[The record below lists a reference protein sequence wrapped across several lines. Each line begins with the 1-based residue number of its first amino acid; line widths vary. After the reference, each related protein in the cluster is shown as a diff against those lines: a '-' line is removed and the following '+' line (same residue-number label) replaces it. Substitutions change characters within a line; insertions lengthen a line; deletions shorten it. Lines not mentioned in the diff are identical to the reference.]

1 MLTLE
6 QLYNLGQAY
15 HLDIF
20 SGITLPANSPINR
33 TVLIDTILER
43 CGMNYPMY
51 ADPNIMLSAINVWSA
66 RNQYTFEHI
75 AKIMNADYSP
85 IENKD
90 YTEETTTSRDREL
103 TDNTT
108 GRNNKTENLNN
119 TFEEDTST
127 QQSEAHTGTDTTTD
141 TTSAYNASDYQPDNK
156 TELLHGESITTNVG
170 IDRNT
175 TSSGTKTTNTGL
187 TTNKDVDEA
196 ETITVATHQHG
207 NIGIT
212 SPYQLQSSEYTLLS
226 EYNPYLFISDIFE
239 KDLTLCVY

>member
-6 QLYNLGQAY
+6 QLYNLGKAY
-15 HLDIF
+15 HIDIF

-66 RNQYTFEHI
+66 RNQYTFEHV
-75 AKIMNADYSP
+75 AKIINADYSP

-90 YTEETTTSRDREL
+90 YIEETITSRDRAL

-108 GRNNKTENLNN
+108 GSNNKTEKLDNK
-119 TFEEDTST
+119 FEEGTNTHQNEEHS
-127 QQSEAHTGTDTTTD
+127 GTDTTTD

-156 TELLHGESITTNVG
+156 TDMQHGEKIATGVVT
-170 IDRNT
+170 DHNT
-175 TSSGTKTTNTGL
+175 ISSGSKTTNTGL
-187 TTNKDVDEA
+187 TTNKDVDEL
-196 ETITVATHQHG
+196 ENTSVKTHQHG

-212 SPYQLQSSEYTLLS
+212 SPFQLQESEYTLLKD
-226 EYNPYLFISDIFE
+226 YNPYVFLSDIFE

>member
-33 TVLIDTILER
+33 TVLINTILER

-66 RNQYTFEHI
+66 RNQYTFEHV
-75 AKIMNADYSP
+75 AKIIKAEYSP

-90 YTEETTTSRDREL
+90 YIEETITSRDRAL
-103 TDNTT
+103 NDNTT
-108 GRNNKTENLNN
+108 GTNNKSESLNN
-119 TFEEDTST
+119 RFDEGTNQRTNEEHSGADIT
-127 QQSEAHTGTDTTTD
+127 ED
-141 TTSAYNASDYQPDNK
+141 TTSAYNAADYQPDNK
-156 TELLHGESITTNVG
+156 TTLTHGEQIITG
-170 IDRNT
+170 LSAEHNT
-175 TSSGTKTTNTGL
+175 ISSGTKTTNTGL
-187 TTNKDVDEA
+187 TTNKDVDEL
-196 ETITVATHQHG
+196 ENTSVKTHQHG

-212 SPYQLQSSEYTLLS
+212 SPFQLQQSEYTLLKD
-226 EYNPYLFISDIFE
+226 YNPYLFIADIFE

>member
-33 TVLIDTILER
+33 TVLINTILER

-51 ADPNIMLSAINVWSA
+51 ADPNVMLSAINVWSA
-66 RNQYTFEHI
+66 RNQYTFEHV
-75 AKIMNADYSP
+75 AKIIKAEYSP

-90 YTEETTTSRDREL
+90 YIEETITSRDRAL

-108 GRNNKTENLNN
+108 GSNNKSESLANR
-119 TFEEDTST
+119 FEE
-127 QQSEAHTGTDTTTD
+127 GTNQRTNEEHSGADITED
-141 TTSAYNASDYQPDNK
+141 TTSAYNAADYQPDNK
-156 TELLHGESITTNVG
+156 TTLTHGEQIITG
-170 IDRNT
+170 LSAEHNT
-175 TSSGTKTTNTGL
+175 ISSGTKTTNTGL
-187 TTNKDVDEA
+187 TTNKDVDES
-196 ETITVATHQHG
+196 ENTSVKTHQHG

-212 SPYQLQSSEYTLLS
+212 SPFQLQQSEYTLLKD
-226 EYNPYLFISDIFE
+226 YNPYLFIVDIFE

>member
-20 SGITLPANSPINR
+20 SGIILPANSPINR

-51 ADPNIMLSAINVWSA
+51 TDPNVMLSAINVWSA
-66 RNQYTFEHI
+66 RNQYTFEHV
-75 AKIMNADYSP
+75 AKIINADYSP

-90 YTEETTTSRDREL
+90 YTEATTTSRDRAL

-108 GRNNKTENLNN
+108 GSNNKTENLNN
-119 TFEEDTST
+119 TFEEGTNT
-127 QQSEAHTGTDTTTD
+127 HQSEEHTGTDTTTD
-141 TTSAYNASDYQPDNK
+141 TTSAYNAADYQPDNK
-156 TELLHGESITTNVG
+156 TELLHGESISTGVVT
-170 IDRNT
+170 DHNT
-175 TSSGTKTTNTGL
+175 SSSGTKTTNTGL

-196 ETITVATHQHG
+196 ETITVNTHQHG

-212 SPYQLQSSEYTLLS
+212 SPFDLQQSEYTLLKD
-226 EYNPYLFISDIFE
+226 YNPYVFLSDIFE

>member
-6 QLYNLGQAY
+6 QLYNLGKAY

-33 TVLIDTILER
+33 TVLINTILER

-51 ADPNIMLSAINVWSA
+51 ADPNVMLSAINVWSA

-75 AKIMNADYSP
+75 AKIINADYSP

-90 YTEETTTSRDREL
+90 YTEETTTTRDRAL
-103 TDNTT
+103 TDNTKGT
-108 GRNNKTENLNN
+108 NNKSENLSNR
-119 TFEEDTST
+119 FEEGTNQRT
-127 QQSEAHTGTDTTTD
+127 NEQHTGADITED
-141 TTSAYNASDYQPDNK
+141 TTSAYNAADYQPDNK
-156 TELLHGESITTNVG
+156 TTLTHGEQVIGGLSAEH
-170 IDRNT
+170 NT
-175 TSSGTKTTNTGL
+175 ISSGTKSTNTDL

-196 ETITVATHQHG
+196 ENITVKTHQHG

-212 SPYQLQSSEYTLLS
+212 SPYQLQSSEYSLLS